1 MIKKLA
7 ENPTVIHGEALI
19 LQKKEIVVQLL
30 SSEPKKT
37 TMKYSKESPRVFV
50 PYQYD
55 EITLENIKEA
65 CKTFFHEHRPC
76 DILASKMG
84 PSCTR
89 VDQIP
94 HFKILYIRFIGFK
107 IPSDDLSS
115 ISSRYVSKYSQ
126 SNYNPGPS
134 KVPKYSHS
142 KSASYSA
149 VSHKRVGAKSQ
160 IPKFLSISHILKLRE
175 LQKKEKQAEGITIE
189 SFDVSKKE
197 W

>member
-1 MIKKLA
+1 MIKKPA

-37 TMKYSKESPRVFV
+37 TMKYSKEGPRVFV

-76 DILASKMG
+76 DILASEMG

-94 HFKILYIRFIGFK
+94 HFKILYIPYIGFK

-115 ISSRYVSKYSQ
+115 ISSRYVSKYSE

-134 KVPKYSHS
+134 KVPKYNHP

-160 IPKFLSISHILKLRE
+160 IPKFLSISQTKSITVCMVVSMLQLRS
-175 LQKKEKQAEGITIE
+175 T
-189 SFDVSKKE
+189 
-197 W
+197 